1 MQIVLNCPVK
11 VWDLLCS
18 LVGITPGAK
27 LIFVSSFKDQLL
39 FTVLLKKED
48 RTIKSQTNQRA

>member
-48 RTIKSQTNQRA
+48 RTMKSQTN